1 MILPTQVVQ
10 TFLAAVLVGVD
21 EPLLF
26 IDGSNQYSHLG
37 VRGRRRSRR

>member
-21 EPLLF
+21 VF